1 MMGLAVLPARLR
13 DELAAVEKGLLEGRD
28 LTEDPATAPHA
39 EWAAG
44 IAAEHPEL
52 NAENAGEILQQEVGK
67 VFAAVLEDA
76 GVFKRTENG
85 RAAFGRFIDCLA
97 VRGI

>member
-1 MMGLAVLPARLR
+1 MGLAVLPARLKA
-13 DELAAVEKGLLEGRD
+13 ELEAGHY
-28 LTEDPATAPHA
+28 TEQ
-39 EWAAG
+39 E
-44 IAAEHPEL
+44 I
-52 NAENAGEILQQEVGK
+52 GE

-76 GVFKRTENG
+76 GVFKRTEDG